1 MTTATLLLLLL
12 CYIVNVSCVV
22 ALPPKV
28 FNVMAYG
35 AVNDGTKDN
44 VKAFSAAWKDAC
56 EYEGRGRV
64 VIPRGVYALGSVI
77 FTGYCRGTMSFI
89 IHGSLRAPTDR
100 QSFSLDTWIGFRYV
114 EYLTIKGGGYL
125 DGQGHVAWHYN
136 DCSTNFKCSKLPA
149 SLRLDFVRNSWIHHI
164 RSINSKN
171 THLNIFACH
180 NITIS
185 NVRINAPA
193 DSPNTDGIHIGSSAN
208 IRILNSTIRTGDDC
222 VSMVSGSRGI
232 EVANVR
238 CGPGHGIS
246 IGSLGRSH
254 AEEPVTDITVR
265 NTTFVATDNGVRIKT
280 WAPSDA
286 TSASN
291 ITFQDINMIAVANP
305 ILIDQVYCPSG
316 NCLEAQSNVEIRDV
330 VFKNIRGTSSSEV
343 AVKLQCSR
351 ARPCRNV
358 KLVDI
363 NLAYRGLRGKSRAV
377 CVNALGSSSGT
388 QIPSGCL

>member
-12 CYIVNVSCVV
+12 CYIVNVSCVS
-22 ALPPKV
+22 LPPKV
-28 FNVMAYG
+28 FDVIAYG
-35 AVNDGTKDN
+35 AVNDGTGDN

-56 EYEGRGRV
+56 QYGGRGRV

-77 FTGYCRGTMSFI
+77 FTGYCKGTMSFI
-89 IHGSLRAPTDR
+89 INGSLRAPTDR
-100 QSFSLDTWIGFRYV
+100 RFYDTDTWIGFRYV

-125 DGQGHVAWHYN
+125 DGQGHVAWRYN
-136 DCSTNFKCSKLPA
+136 DCSTNSKCSRLPT
-149 SLRLDFVRNSWIHHI
+149 SLRLDFVRNSQIHHL
-164 RSINSKN
+164 RSIDSKN
-171 THLNIFACH
+171 AHFNIFACH

-185 NVRINAPA
+185 NVRLDAPA
-193 DSPNTDGIHIGSSAN
+193 ESPNTDGIHIGSSAD
-208 IRILNSTIRTGDDC
+208 IRILDSTIRTGDDC
-222 VSMVSGSRGI
+222 VSMVSGSRGVEI
-232 EVANVR
+232 ANVH

-246 IGSLGRSH
+246 IGSLGRGHS
-254 AEEPVTDITVR
+254 EQPVTGITVR

-280 WAPSDA
+280 WAPSET

-291 ITFQDINMIAVANP
+291 IIFQDINMIAVANP

-330 VFKNIRGTSSSEV
+330 LFKNIWGTSSSEV

-351 ARPCRNV
+351 TRPCRDV

-363 NLAYRGLRGKSRAV
+363 YLTYRGPRGKSRAV